1 MASSSDS
8 KPENE
13 TGNKIVAKYKKVLDD
28 VLNNGYEPDY
38 KDSLNIAVIF

>member
-13 TGNKIVAKYKKVLDD
+13 TGNKIVAYKKVLDD

-38 KDSLNIAVIF
+38 KDSLNI